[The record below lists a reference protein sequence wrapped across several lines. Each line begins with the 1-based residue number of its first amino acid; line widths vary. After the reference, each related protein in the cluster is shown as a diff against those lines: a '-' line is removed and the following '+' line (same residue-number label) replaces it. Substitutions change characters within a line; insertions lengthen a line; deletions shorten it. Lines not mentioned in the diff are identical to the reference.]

1 MDSGRL
7 FGVGAGV
14 RRRPGET
21 RLPAKGASLGGE
33 AELAM
38 RETPGESDGAR
49 IGWAARLATGL
60 GLVTALMLAQCACQS
75 NRPVDPGPSAVP
87 IPEEAPKP
95 DTSAAKPAAAEEK
108 KPVELPASVD
118 PKDLD
123 EDEKALLRSVF
134 EEQYDP
140 CGKSRSFLES
150 LADPAT
156 CEEAKKLAALAV
168 TKVADGLSKRQV
180 VQKLLEEQSRWAKK
194 ADFDVTGSPFSGDP
208 ATAKKVIVEFFDY
221 QCPHCKLAAKPA
233 KELAKKLG
241 AVIYYKM
248 LPLDH
253 HPHAKEAALYAL
265 AAHRQGRFEALHEL
279 LFEHQD
285 ELDPKLIRE
294 LAKKAGVDLAKL
306 DAELKAEGEGSVR
319 ALLARD
325 LAESESAKVGGTPTF
340 YVDGIEVEFDQ
351 LEDALK

>member
-1 MDSGRL
+1 M
-7 FGVGAGV
+7 GAQ
-14 RRRPGET
+14 
-21 RLPAKGASLGGE
+21 
-33 AELAM
+33 
-38 RETPGESDGAR
+38 AR
-49 IGWAARLATGL
+49 VLTGL
-60 GLVTALMLAQCACQS
+60 GLVAALMLAQCACQS
-75 NRPVDPGPSAVP
+75 NRPVDPGAAAVP
-87 IPEEAPKP
+87 IPQEAEKP
-95 DTSAAKPAAAEEK
+95 ATTAPPTAPTSPAAAQPEEK

-180 VQKLLEEQSRWAKK
+180 VQELLKEQSRWAKK
-194 ADFDVTGSPFSGDP
+194 ATFDVTGSPFSGDP

-241 AVIYYKM
+241 AVLYYKM

-253 HPHAKEAALYAL
+253 HPHAKQAALYAL

-279 LFEHQD
+279 LFENQD
-285 ELDPKLIRE
+285 ELDDKVIRE
-294 LAKKAGVDLAKL
+294 LAKKAGVDLKKL
-306 DAELKAEGEGSVR
+306 DADLAAEGEGSVR

-325 LAESESAKVGGTPTF
+325 LAESESAQVGGTPTF
-340 YVDGIEVEFDQ
+340 YVDGIEVELDQ
-351 LEDALK
+351 LEGALK

>member
-1 MDSGRL
+1 M
-7 FGVGAGV
+7 
-14 RRRPGET
+14 
-21 RLPAKGASLGGE
+21 ASN
-33 AELAM
+33 
-38 RETPGESDGAR
+38 D
-49 IGWAARLATGL
+49 ARLGMLGRVWTGL
-60 GLVTALMLAQCACQS
+60 CVVTSLMLAQCACQS
-75 NRPVDPGPSAVP
+75 NRPVDPGPGAVP
-87 IPEEAPKP
+87 IPQETDKP
-95 DTSAAKPAAAEEK
+95 TTAPAATPTSPTAGKPEEK

-150 LADPAT
+150 LADPQT

-180 VQKLLEEQSRWAKK
+180 VQELLKEQSRWAKK
-194 ADFDVTGSPFSGDP
+194 ATFDVSGSPFSGDP

-241 AVIYYKM
+241 AVLYYKM

-253 HPHAKEAALYAL
+253 HAHAKEAALYAL
-265 AAHRQGRFEALHEL
+265 AAHRQGKFEALHEA
-279 LFEHQD
+279 LFENQD
-285 ELDPKLIRE
+285 ELDSKLIRE
-294 LAKKAGVDLAKL
+294 LAKKAGIDLKKL
-306 DAELKAEGEGSVR
+306 DADLAADGEGSVR

-325 LAESESAKVGGTPTF
+325 LAESESAQVGGTPTF

-351 LEDALK
+351 LEGALK

>member
-1 MDSGRL
+1 MNG
-7 FGVGAGV
+7 FGGMAGDGAG
-14 RRRPGET
+14 E
-21 RLPAKGASLGGE
+21 RLGLMGRAVV
-33 AELAM
+33 
-38 RETPGESDGAR
+38 
-49 IGWAARLATGL
+49 GL
-60 GLVTALMLAQCACQS
+60 GLVTSLMLAQCACQS
-75 NRPVDPGPSAVP
+75 NRPVDPGPAAVASP
-87 IPEEAPKP
+87 QPERA
-95 DTSAAKPAAAEEK
+95 DAVKPAGDVVAAEEK
-108 KPVELPASVD
+108 KPVELPALVD

-123 EDEKALLRSVF
+123 QDERALLRSVF

-150 LADPAT
+150 LADPTT
-156 CEEAKKLAALAV
+156 CDEAKKLAALAV

-180 VQKLLEEQSRWAKK
+180 VQELLKEQSRWAKK
-194 ADFDVTGSPFSGDP
+194 ADFDFTGSPFFGDP
-208 ATAKKVIVEFFDY
+208 ATATKVIVEFFDY

-241 AVIYYKM
+241 AVLYYKM

-253 HPHAKEAALYAL
+253 HPAAKEAALYAL

-279 LFEHQD
+279 LFDNQD
-285 ELDPKLIRE
+285 RLDPKVIRE

-306 DAELKAEGEGSVR
+306 DADLKADGEDSVR
-319 ALLARD
+319 AVLARD

-351 LEDALK
+351 LEGALK

>member
-1 MDSGRL
+1 MGAQGRVL
-7 FGVGAGV
+7 
-14 RRRPGET
+14 
-21 RLPAKGASLGGE
+21 
-33 AELAM
+33 
-38 RETPGESDGAR
+38 
-49 IGWAARLATGL
+49 TGL
-60 GLVTALMLAQCACQS
+60 GLVAALMLAQCACQS
-75 NRPVDPGPSAVP
+75 NRPVDPGAAAVP
-87 IPEEAPKP
+87 IPQEAGKP
-95 DTSAAKPAAAEEK
+95 ATTAPPAAPTPPVAAKPEEK
-108 KPVELPASVD
+108 KPAELPASVD

-180 VQKLLEEQSRWAKK
+180 VQELLKEQSRWAKK
-194 ADFDVTGSPFSGDP
+194 ATFDVTGSPFSGDP
-208 ATAKKVIVEFFDY
+208 ATAKNVIVEFFDY

-241 AVIYYKM
+241 AVLYYKM

-253 HPHAKEAALYAL
+253 HPHAKQAALYAL

-279 LFEHQD
+279 LFENQD
-285 ELDPKLIRE
+285 ELDDKVIRE
-294 LAKKAGVDLAKL
+294 LAKKAGVDLKKL
-306 DAELKAEGEGSVR
+306 DADLAAEGEGSVR

-325 LAESESAKVGGTPTF
+325 LAESESAQVGGTPTF
-340 YVDGIEVEFDQ
+340 YLDGIEVELDQ
-351 LEDALK
+351 LEGALK